1 MLTKV
6 TTYCQSMVGQCV
18 DSQTRGVYSSILHEK
33 SLFFLISKKEKI
45 LEKHASYFLFGHLTC
60 TVTKI
65 L

>member
-18 DSQTRGVYSSILHEK
+18 DSQTRGVYSSILHEFFFFFNFQKGKK
-33 SLFFLISKKEKI
+33 SGET
-45 LEKHASYFLFGHLTC
+45 ASYFLFGHLTC

>member
-18 DSQTRGVYSSILHEK
+18 DSQTRGVYSSMLHEK
-33 SLFFLISKKEKI
+33 ILFLISKKEKN